1 MECDGY
7 GLCFFIT
14 KVPVSGEMKT
24 ENLRKQD
31 VQLLLIYCN
40 QIFYIPI
47 CYIYILYITDW
58 NIKYANRIW
67 YISCFSILRI
77 LRLLDYTNNI
87 DIVYV

>member
-40 QIFYIPI
+40 QIFYISIYNRLEYTI
-47 CYIYILYITDW
+47 CESYMVYILFF
-58 NIKYANRIW
+58 NSPN
-67 YISCFSILRI
+67 SPS
-77 LRLLDYTNNI
+77 LRLYQ
-87 DIVYV
+87 